1 MDSLK
6 GLIWLESM
14 DGIEKWCLA
23 VEDPENQNR
32 TRVFRCFGEEA
43 RPEHIN
49 GKSSNKKGG
58 HWKFKAFRFNGNI
71 EKMEVIER
79 PLIKIIPDIP
89 TNLYQYF
96 PITELK
102 KLEGWKWTD

>member
-1 MDSLK
+1 MDFLK
-6 GLIWLESM
+6 GLVYLETTKGEDS
-14 DGIEKWCLA
+14 WCLA
-23 VEDPENQNR
+23 VEAPKDSSR
-32 TRVFRCFGEEA
+32 TIIVKCKGRESCERLRKV
-43 RPEHIN
+43 
-49 GKSSNKKGG
+49 SSNKKGG

>member
-6 GLIWLESM
+6 GLIYLETAEGEDS
-14 DGIEKWCLA
+14 WCLA
-23 VEDPENQNR
+23 VEVPKDSSR
-32 TRVFRCFGEEA
+32 TIIIKCKGRESCERLRKV
-43 RPEHIN
+43 
-49 GKSSNKKGG
+49 SSNKKGG

-71 EKMEVIER
+71 EKMEVIEI
-79 PLIKIIPDIP
+79 PLIEIMPGIPKD
-89 TNLYQYF
+89 LYEYF